1 MSSVDH
7 APRASTRRVRLAL
20 AAAATLA
27 VTVYTALQT
36 DDEATS
42 PERSAA
48 TPPRGSRPTAPAAA
62 KVATSW
68 PDPPRAG
75 LRPAWPA
82 ATPLGVAA
90 WGPPASAAAPAS
102 ASAATLAAAVPP
114 QAPPFPYTLIGRLDD
129 GEPRALLSGA
139 RRSLGAKAADVI
151 DGDWRVDAV
160 TPQGVTLT
168 WLPGGIKKTIT
179 FGAT

>member
-7 APRASTRRVRLAL
+7 APRASTRRLRLAL

-27 VTVYTALQT
+27 VTAYTALQT
-36 DDEATS
+36 DDAALPLES
-42 PERSAA
+42 SAA
-48 TPPRGSRPTAPAAA
+48 TPPRGPRPAAAAA
-62 KVATSW
+62 KVAAIW
-68 PDPPRAG
+68 PDPPRVGA
-75 LRPAWPA
+75 RPAWPA

-90 WGPPASAAAPAS
+90 WGPPASASAPAS
-102 ASAATLAAAVPP
+102 VSATKLVAAAPP